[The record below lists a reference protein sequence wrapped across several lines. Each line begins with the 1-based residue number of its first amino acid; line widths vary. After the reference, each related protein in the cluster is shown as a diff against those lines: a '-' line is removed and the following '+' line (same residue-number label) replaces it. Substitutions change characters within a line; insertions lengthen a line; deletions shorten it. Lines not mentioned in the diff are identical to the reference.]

1 MKKIILTLII
11 FVLALFRGTAQENAA
26 KSAMAEGD
34 YQAAIKLYQV
44 AIATCNDES
53 KSADLYNSITTAQK
67 CEELLIQAD
76 EAYKKKKYSEAK
88 KLYQSIL
95 KYNPSDKFSKKRVS
109 LCSNNTS
116 QSKQEKQTVQHEY
129 VDLGLSVKWATCNVG
144 ASKPEDY
151 GNKYAWGETK
161 TKTEYTKSNS
171 TTHGKYMKDIKG
183 DAQYDAATAN
193 WGDNWRMPTG
203 EEFKELINK
212 CTWTYTTQDGKSGY
226 KVTGPNG
233 NSIFLS
239 GTDYWSGSTNYRDVD
254 NQYSG
259 YFSSKN
265 MYYTA
270 ERFNG
275 KLVRPVYDKNV
286 KSNNATSQQNSTNVQ
301 STTSQQNSTNVQST
315 TSQQN
320 STNVQSTTSQQNK
333 SNTSTQNTTKV
344 SKPSNGTANGYEY
357 VDLGLPSGLKWA
369 TCNVGAKSPEK
380 PGHYFA
386 WGETISK
393 LSYPYNGG
401 NYGKFMNDFSGD
413 KKHDAARAK
422 WGGNW
427 RTPTTDEFRELLD
440 KCTWENTKVNGKYGY
455 KVTGPNGN
463 SIFLPAA
470 GYMTSK
476 SNNGVG
482 SCGHYWTSTPP
493 RYTDMGTQ
501 LLFDNLRPR
510 LWGENSRGEGAS
522 IRPVIE

>member
-1 MKKIILTLII
+1 MNMKKIILTLII

-239 GTDYWSGSTNYRDVD
+239 GTDYWSGSTNYRDID

-270 ERFNG
+270 ERFNV

-286 KSNNATSQQNSTNVQ
+286 KSNNATSQP
-301 STTSQQNSTNVQST
+301 
-315 TSQQN
+315 
-320 STNVQSTTSQQNK
+320 
-333 SNTSTQNTTKV
+333 SNTNAQNTTKESKSSNSYSQNTNKE
-344 SKPSNGTANGYEY
+344 SKPSKGTANGHEY
-357 VDLGLPSGLKWA
+357 VDLGLSVKWA
-369 TCNVGAKSPEK
+369 TCNVGANKPEDS
-380 PGHYFA
+380 GHYFA
-386 WGETISK
+386 WGEIKTKSEYTYNTANNRDPEELGDIS
-393 LSYPYNGG
+393 G
-401 NYGKFMNDFSGD
+401 NPKY
-413 KKHDAARAK
+413 DAARAN
-422 WGGNW
+422 WGGEW
-427 RTPTTDEFRELLD
+427 RMPKFKEFIELIDNCIVKETTQ
-440 KCTWENTKVNGKYGY
+440 NGVNGFKFTS
-455 KVTGPNGN
+455 KTNGN
-463 SIFLPAA
+463 SIFFPA
-470 GYMTSK
+470 G
-476 SNNGVG
+476 
-482 SCGHYWTSTPP
+482 GHRQGTYISYPGRGKYWSSTPNYDEFV
-493 RYTDMGTQ
+493 RNIS
-501 LLFDNLRPR
+501 FDGYP
-510 LWGENSRGEGAS
+510 SRTFDYHWFGFN